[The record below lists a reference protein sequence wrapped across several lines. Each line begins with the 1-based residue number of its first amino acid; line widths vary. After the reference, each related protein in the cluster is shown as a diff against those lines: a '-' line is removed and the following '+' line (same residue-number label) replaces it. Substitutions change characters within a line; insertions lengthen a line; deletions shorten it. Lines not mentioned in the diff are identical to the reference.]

1 MTLGQAQG
9 ERDHPAI
16 AGLPLVLGGN
26 VFGWTAQGDEGLAVL
41 DAFYEAGGRMIDSAD
56 VYSAWAPGHKGGE
69 SESFIGK
76 WLESRGV
83 RADMR
88 LHTKTGMLTRKIPVQ
103 IGADGDPDLY
113 QPAQVL
119 ESLDA
124 SLERLRTDYL
134 DLYYAHRD
142 YPQLDIGEIVEAF
155 NGAVAGGKVRALGA
169 SNFTAERLSAALD
182 VADASGATPFT
193 VLQNEYNLV
202 ARDAYG
208 SDLQRLCAQR
218 GMAMLPFFGLAAGYL
233 TGKYRTDQD
242 FEQGNRAYR
251 VKDYRESGRPVLTEM
266 DAIAEETGASL
277 AAIALAWLVRQPG
290 IPAPIASART
300 PEQLRQMLEFT
311 RLDLTQDQ
319 LDRLTAAG
327 T

>member
-1 MTLGQAQG
+1 MS
-9 ERDHPAI
+9 HPSI
-16 AGLPLVLGGN
+16 AGIPLVLGGN
-26 VFGWTAQGDEGLAVL
+26 VFGWTAKGDEGLAVL
-41 DAFYEAGGRMIDSAD
+41 DAFYEAGGRMIDTAD

-69 SESFIGK
+69 SESFIGQ
-76 WLESRGV
+76 WLQSRGV

-88 LHTKTGMLTRKIPVQ
+88 IHTKTGMLTRKIPVQ

-113 QPAQVL
+113 QPGQVL

-124 SLERLRTDYL
+124 SLDRLRTDYL

-142 YPQLDIGEIVEAF
+142 YAQLEIGQIVDAF
-155 NGAVAGGKVRALGA
+155 DGAIKSGKVRELGA
-169 SNFTAERLSAALD
+169 SNFSAERLTAALD
-182 VADASGATPFT
+182 AAAASGATPFT
-193 VLQNEYNLV
+193 MLQNEYNLV
-202 ARDAYG
+202 SRQSYG
-208 SDLQRLCAQR
+208 PELQRLCTER
-218 GMAMLPFFGLAAGYL
+218 GIAMLPFFGLAAGYL
-233 TGKYRTDQD
+233 TGKYREPKD

-251 VKDYRESGRPVLTEM
+251 VKEYQDSGRPVLAEM
-266 DAIAEETGASL
+266 DRIAAETGASL
-277 AAIALAWLVRQPG
+277 PAIALAWLVRQAG

-300 PEQLRQMLEFT
+300 VEQLRETLEFT